1 MSERLSRRNLQYTL
15 VTLFVVVN
23 IFIWSAVFH
32 ADRRGELR
40 VAFLDVG
47 QGDAIFIE
55 APNGNQLL
63 IDGGPSGG
71 ALLRSLGREMS
82 FWDRT
87 IDVVLATHAD
97 QDHVGG
103 LPSVLQS
110 VNVTNVVTTENV
122 STTGVYTAFK
132 KALAENGVHHI
143 LARAPGRIILD
154 DGVVFEILFPNGNT
168 TDWETNTAS
177 IVGRLSY
184 GDTSFLL
191 TGDSPQSVEKYLVGA
206 HGGKINADV
215 LKLGH
220 HGSKTSSSEVFL
232 SAVSPEY
239 AIVSAGR
246 GNKYG
251 HPNKEVIDLLS
262 KFSISTINTANTGTI
277 LFETDGAELKRVL
290 H

>member
-1 MSERLSRRNLQYTL
+1 MTERLSRRNLQYLL
-15 VTLFVVVN
+15 VALFVVVN
-23 IFIWSAVFH
+23 IFIWAAVFH

-47 QGDAIFIE
+47 QGDAILIE

-110 VNVTNVVTTENV
+110 MNIANVVTTENI
-122 STTGVYTAFK
+122 SNTGTYTAFK
-132 KALAENGVHHI
+132 NAIIENGVHH
-143 LARAPGRIILD
+143 LDARVPGRIILD
-154 DGVVFEILFPNGNT
+154 DGVVFEILFPNSNT

-184 GDTSFLL
+184 GNTSFLL

-206 HGGKINADV
+206 HGGKIHANV

-239 AIVSAGR
+239 AIVSAGNN
-246 GNKYG
+246 NKYG

-262 KFSISTINTANTGTI
+262 KFGIPIINTANTGTI
-277 LFETDGAELKRVL
+277 LFVTDGTELKMVP